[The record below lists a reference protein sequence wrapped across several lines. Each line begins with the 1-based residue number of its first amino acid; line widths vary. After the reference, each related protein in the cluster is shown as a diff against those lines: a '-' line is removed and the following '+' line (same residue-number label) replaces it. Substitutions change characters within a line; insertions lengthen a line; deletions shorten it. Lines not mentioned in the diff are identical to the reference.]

1 MRHGARELDMPH
13 ALATHLGERDLD
25 AALLADHPAVLQALV
40 LSAQALVV
48 LDRPEDLGAEQAVPL
63 RLESAVV
70 DRLGLL
76 YFAVGPRTD
85 FFRRGDPDLD
95 RVELFF
101 LRHLLEQIEQC
112 FHLLLLYQTFT
123 DTRRKGAECRKCVLR
138 ISPNR
143 CLCRET

>member
-13 ALATHLGERDLD
+13 ALATQLGERDLD

-112 FHLLLLYQTFT
+112 FHLILLYQTFT
-123 DTRRKGAECRKCVLR
+123 DTRRSAGCRTCVR
-138 ISPNR
+138 NVPSR
-143 CLCRET
+143 CRCRET

>member
-13 ALATHLGERDLD
+13 TLATHLGERDLD

-76 YFAVGPRTD
+76 YFAVG
-85 FFRRGDPDLD
+85 D
-95 RVELFF
+95 RKSTRLNSS
-101 LRHLLEQIEQC
+101 HLGISYAVFCLKKKNQY
-112 FHLLLLYQTFT
+112 HTVLT
-123 DTRRKGAECRKCVLR
+123 CVASGR
-138 ISPNR
+138 W
-143 CLCRET
+143 